1 MVDPV
6 AGGGKTVGRACL
18 TQPRTAVGGEVG
30 VRVPGGALGAA
41 QYDARMSR
49 ELAPTAART
58 RVLELRELIREAD
71 HRYYVLDDP
80 TLSDTQYDELYREL
94 VGLESAW
101 PELLDATSPTQ
112 RVPGVVAEGFEP
124 FPHPSP
130 MVSLDNVTTDE
141 QFHDWVASGDRYLRS
156 EDERRYSVEPKIDG
170 IGLELIY
177 EDGVLVTAA
186 TRGDGLVGENV
197 TANAR
202 TIRSV
207 PQRLR
212 GDDVPTWIAI
222 RGECYCRKEDFFAFN
237 RAAEEAGERTFAN
250 PRNFVGGSLRML
262 DAKIPASRPI
272 RYFAYAL
279 GGVRGA
285 TYASQREIMDALRAM
300 GLPTIPEART
310 VNGAEAVAARYAE
323 LVEARDGVPYEMDGV
338 VVKVDDLALQERM
351 GMRTRSPV
359 WAVAWKF
366 PAQRALTRLKDV
378 DWSVGRTGVVTPRAI
393 LEPVFLAG
401 VTVQHATLH
410 NLDELDRLQLRIGD
424 EVEIERAGDVI
435 PKVLRALEEQ
445 RSGDEREIVVPDA
458 CPACDTE
465 LHRDEGKVALRC
477 GNFACPAQIKGH
489 LAHFAGRGA
498 LDIRGLGEK
507 QVEQLLREGLVRDA
521 ADLFYLEEDAL
532 AGLERWGT
540 KSAQNLLAQ
549 LTVARTR
556 PLDRFLVGLGIREV
570 GERGA
575 QILARAFGTLEG
587 VEAATK
593 EELLDLDEVGEAL
606 AESVLEWFGEERNR
620 AMLERMQAAGVAPA
634 AVAAPAGGAFEGLTL
649 VLTGKLEELSRDEAK
664 RLVEAQGGRAAS
676 SVSKRS
682 DLVVA
687 GPGAGSKLKKAEELG
702 IEVIDEAE
710 FLRRAGRA

>member
-1 MVDPV
+1 MP
-6 AGGGKTVGRACL
+6 RAV
-18 TQPRTAVGGEVG
+18 PAAV
-30 VRVPGGALGAA
+30 
-41 QYDARMSR
+41 
-49 ELAPTAART
+49 RT
-58 RVLELRELIREAD
+58 RVLELRDLVREAD

-80 TLSDTQYDELYREL
+80 TLTDTQYDELYREL
-94 VGLESAW
+94 AALEDAW
-101 PELLDATSPTQ
+101 PALQDPDSPTQ

-124 FPHPSP
+124 FEHPSP
-130 MVSLDNVTTDE
+130 MVSLDNVTTRAE
-141 QFHDWVASGDRYLRS
+141 FRDWVASGDRYLRS
-156 EDERRYSVEPKIDG
+156 DAERRYSVEPKIDG

-177 EDGVLVTAA
+177 EKGLLVTAA

-202 TIRSV
+202 TIRSI
-207 PQRLR
+207 PRRLR
-212 GDDVPTWIAI
+212 GSKVPAWIAI
-222 RGECYCRKEDFFAFN
+222 RGECYCRKEDFLAFN
-237 RAAEEAGERTFAN
+237 RAAEDAGERTFAN

-262 DAKIPASRPI
+262 DPRIPAARPI

-285 TYASQREIMDALRAM
+285 TYATQDEILTAFRHF
-300 GLPTIPEART
+300 GLPTIPEARILD
-310 VNGAEAVAARYAE
+310 GADAVAARYDA
-323 LVEARDGVPYEMDGV
+323 LVAAREQVPYEMDGV
-338 VVKVDDLALQERM
+338 VVKVDDLELQERM

-410 NLDELDRLQLRIGD
+410 NLDELDRLQLEIGD

-435 PKVLRALEEQ
+435 PKVLRALPEL
-445 RSGDEREIVVPDA
+445 RAGNERAIVPPTA
-458 CPACDTE
+458 CPACGTA
-465 LHRDEGKVALRC
+465 LSRDEGKVALRC

-489 LAHFAGRGA
+489 LAHFAGRHA

-507 QVEQLLREGLVRDA
+507 QVEQLLNEGLVRDA
-521 ADLFYLEEDAL
+521 ADLFGLEEDAL
-532 AGLERWGT
+532 ANLERWGE
-540 KSAQNLLAQ
+540 KSARNLLAQ
-549 LTVARTR
+549 LDAARTR

-587 VEAATK
+587 VQAATE
-593 EELLDLDEVGEAL
+593 EELLELDEVGEAM
-606 AESVLEWFGEERNR
+606 AASVLDWFGEERNR
-620 AMLERMQAAGVAPA
+620 EMLARMRAHGVAPTP
-634 AVAAPAGGAFEGLTL
+634 VAAPAGGAFEGLTL
-649 VLTGKLEELSRDEAK
+649 VLTGTLEALSRDEAK

-676 SVSKRS
+676 SVSKRT

-702 IEVIDEAE
+702 LEVIDEAE
-710 FLRRAGRA
+710 FLRRAGRT

>member
-1 MVDPV
+1 M
-6 AGGGKTVGRACL
+6 
-18 TQPRTAVGGEVG
+18 PRD
-30 VRVPGGALGAA
+30 VPTPI
-41 QYDARMSR
+41 R
-49 ELAPTAART
+49 E
-58 RVLELRELIREAD
+58 RVLELRERIREAD

-80 TLSDTQYDELYREL
+80 TLTDTQYDELYREL
-94 VGLESAW
+94 VTLEGAW
-101 PELLDATSPTQ
+101 PELEDAGSPTQ
-112 RVPGVVAEGFEP
+112 RVPGAVAEGFEP
-124 FPHPSP
+124 FEHPSP
-130 MVSLDNVTTDE
+130 MVSLDNVTNE
-141 QFHDWVASGDRYLRS
+141 AQFRDWVASGDRYLRS

-202 TIRSV
+202 TIRSI

-212 GDDVPTWIAI
+212 GAAVPAWIAI
-222 RGECYCRKEDFFAFN
+222 RGECYCRKDDFFAFN
-237 RAAEEAGERTFAN
+237 RAAEDAGERTFAN

-262 DAKIPASRPI
+262 DARIPASRPI

-285 TYASQREIMDALRAM
+285 SYASQEAILAAFRDF
-300 GLPTIPEART
+300 GLPTIPEARI
-310 VNGAEAVAARYAE
+310 VDGADAVAARYEE
-323 LVEARDGVPYEMDGV
+323 LVAGRDDVIYEMDGV
-338 VVKVDDLALQERM
+338 VVKVDDAALQARM

-366 PAQRALTRLKDV
+366 PAQRALTRLKNV

-410 NLDELDRLQLRIGD
+410 NLDELDRLQLEIGD

-435 PKVLRALEEQ
+435 PKVLRALPER
-445 RSGDEREIVVPDA
+445 RSGDERKIVVPRR
-458 CPACDTE
+458 CPACETE

-477 GNFACPAQIKGH
+477 GNFACPAQITGH

-507 QVEQLLREGLVRDA
+507 QVEQLLREGLVKDA
-521 ADLFYLEEDAL
+521 ADLFHLEEEAL
-532 AGLERWGT
+532 ASLDRWGS

-549 LTVARTR
+549 LAAARTR

-575 QILARAFGTLEG
+575 KILARAFGTLEG
-587 VEAATK
+587 VRAATK
-593 EELLDLDEVGEAL
+593 EELLELDEVGEAM
-606 AESVLEWFGEERNR
+606 ADSVLEWFGEERNQ
-620 AMLERMQAAGVAPA
+620 AMLERMAAAGVAPA

-676 SVSKRS
+676 SVSKRT
-682 DLVVA
+682 DLLVA
-687 GPGAGSKLKKAEELG
+687 GPGAGSKLKKAEALE

-710 FLRRAGRA
+710 FLRRAGR